1 MLKKYRPAR
10 LVLGGKR
17 PGQPWR
23 PRRYSDLR
31 SQNHRVRWSDRHV
44 DGAKSK
50 DTQRNRARA
59 DLRAH
64 VHEAVSPARPP
75 VSLRTYPPIR
85 NPQQSCTTQGSRT
98 FQSLPSRRPAA
109 TSRTT
114 WRNTKRGFDTHLRSR
129 AGHLPRL
136 WRGNTSAR
144 LRTDSDVAYPRSIQH
159 QHEGTM
165 NARPIRR
172 SISGPRSAAQISL
185 QICLR
190 TLVDRPVGSPSLSED
205 SRPHRTARATPSAP
219 SAEPSETQNIHLT
232 RQHHSSNTPSPQI
245 PRLSPTQAFRS
256 RRASGEVHSG
266 TAAEAL
272 LFVRRLRATTD
283 GSQR

>member
-114 WRNTKRGFDTHLRSR
+114 WRNTKRGFDTHLQSR

-136 WRGNTSAR
+136 WRGKHFGASSNGQRRRISSLDSASTR
-144 LRTDSDVAYPRSIQH
+144 GH
-159 QHEGTM
+159 HE
-165 NARPIRR
+165 
-172 SISGPRSAAQISL
+172 
-185 QICLR
+185 
-190 TLVDRPVGSPSLSED
+190 
-205 SRPHRTARATPSAP
+205 RATD
-219 SAEPSETQNIHLT
+219 
-232 RQHHSSNTPSPQI
+232 TPKHQRTTKRCSD
-245 PRLSPTQAFRS
+245 L
-256 RRASGEVHSG
+256 
-266 TAAEAL
+266 
-272 LFVRRLRATTD
+272 TTD
-283 GSQR
+283 LPTNAG

>member
-85 NPQQSCTTQGSRT
+85 NPQPSCTTQGSRT

-109 TSRTT
+109 TSRP
-114 WRNTKRGFDTHLRSR
+114 
-129 AGHLPRL
+129 PRE
-136 WRGNTSAR
+136 T
-144 LRTDSDVAYPRSIQH
+144 
-159 QHEGTM
+159 
-165 NARPIRR
+165 
-172 SISGPRSAAQISL
+172 RSAALIR
-185 QICLR
+185 IFEVEPDTCPDCGEGTLR
-190 TLVDRPVGSPSLSED
+190 RVFE
-205 SRPHRTARATPSAP
+205 RTATSHILARFSINTRAP
-219 SAEPSETQNIHLT
+219 
-232 RQHHSSNTPSPQI
+232 
-245 PRLSPTQAFRS
+245 
-256 RRASGEVHSG
+256 
-266 TAAEAL
+266 
-272 LFVRRLRATTD
+272 
-283 GSQR
+283 

>member
-1 MLKKYRPAR
+1 VQISGHTFTKRFLQH
-10 LVLGGKR
+10 VLPFR
-17 PGQPWR
+17 FVR
-23 PRRYSDLR
+23 IRRYGILS
-31 SQNHRVRWSDRHV
+31 
-44 DGAKSK
+44 
-50 DTQRNRARA
+50 NRARHKA
-59 DLRAH
+59 LA
-64 VHEAVSPARPP
+64 
-75 VSLRTYPPIR
+75 L
-85 NPQQSCTTQGSRT
+85 
-98 FQSLPSRRPAA
+98 
-109 TSRTT
+109 
-114 WRNTKRGFDTHLRSR
+114 SR
-129 AGHLPRL
+129 ASLHADRPLLLAPPGETRSAALIRIFKVEPDTCPDCGE
-136 WRGNTSAR
+136 GNTSAR